1 MTDQKK
7 GQPIKASPEKS
18 HADSTTS
25 TGKAPT
31 KISRVLAYL
40 LQDRSLN
47 RFEAE
52 RLGDHCLHS
61 TISSLTHGYGL
72 KFARK
77 SERVPTGSLCSVGL
91 FVDGKVAALLKPG
104 ERVSLHVPAGSVVVG
119 AAYQGSGICGMG
131 ADRQEREAIV
141 SGGKVKNYR
150 ISTSGDGVL
159 DILPTTL

>member
-1 MTDQKK
+1 MLKIAATTALFAALLA
-7 GQPIKASPEKS
+7 GCATSPVPIKNAVAVPPE
-18 HADSTTS
+18 
-25 TGKAPT
+25 
-31 KISRVLAYL
+31 RVLAY
-40 LQDRSLN
+40 QKDV
-47 RFEAE
+47 
-52 RLGDHCLHS
+52 LGTGTLSVTRDSGHM
-61 TISSLTHGYGL
+61 
-72 KFARK
+72 
-77 SERVPTGSLCSVGL
+77 GSLCSVGL

>member
-1 MTDQKK
+1 MLKIAATTALFAALLA
-7 GQPIKASPEKS
+7 GCATSPVPIKNAVAVPPE
-18 HADSTTS
+18 
-25 TGKAPT
+25 
-31 KISRVLAYL
+31 RVLAY
-40 LQDRSLN
+40 QKD
-47 RFEAE
+47 
-52 RLGDHCLHS
+52 
-61 TISSLTHGYGL
+61 
-72 KFARK
+72 
-77 SERVPTGSLCSVGL
+77 VPGTGTLSVTRDSGHTGSLCSVGL

-150 ISTSGDGVL
+150 ISTSGDGAL

>member
-1 MTDQKK
+1 MLKIAATTALFAALLA
-7 GQPIKASPEKS
+7 GCATSPVPIKNAVAVPPE
-18 HADSTTS
+18 
-25 TGKAPT
+25 
-31 KISRVLAYL
+31 RVLAY
-40 LQDRSLN
+40 QKD
-47 RFEAE
+47 
-52 RLGDHCLHS
+52 
-61 TISSLTHGYGL
+61 
-72 KFARK
+72 
-77 SERVPTGSLCSVGL
+77 VPGTGTLSVTRDSGHTGSLCAVGL

>member
-1 MTDQKK
+1 MLKIAAITALVAALLA
-7 GQPIKASPEKS
+7 GCATSPVPIKNAVAVPPE
-18 HADSTTS
+18 
-25 TGKAPT
+25 
-31 KISRVLAYL
+31 RVLAY
-40 LQDRSLN
+40 QKD
-47 RFEAE
+47 
-52 RLGDHCLHS
+52 
-61 TISSLTHGYGL
+61 
-72 KFARK
+72 
-77 SERVPTGSLCSVGL
+77 VPGTGTLSVTRDSGHTGSLCSVGL

-159 DILPTTL
+159 DLLPTTL

>member
-1 MTDQKK
+1 MLRIAATTALFSALLA
-7 GQPIKASPEKS
+7 GCATSPVPIKNAVAVPPE
-18 HADSTTS
+18 
-25 TGKAPT
+25 
-31 KISRVLAYL
+31 RVLAY
-40 LQDRSLN
+40 QKD
-47 RFEAE
+47 
-52 RLGDHCLHS
+52 
-61 TISSLTHGYGL
+61 
-72 KFARK
+72 
-77 SERVPTGSLCSVGL
+77 VPGTGTLSVTRDSGHTGSLCSVGL

>member
-1 MTDQKK
+1 MLKIAAITALFAALLA
-7 GQPIKASPEKS
+7 GCATSPVPIKNAVAVPPE
-18 HADSTTS
+18 
-25 TGKAPT
+25 
-31 KISRVLAYL
+31 RVLAY
-40 LQDRSLN
+40 QKD
-47 RFEAE
+47 
-52 RLGDHCLHS
+52 
-61 TISSLTHGYGL
+61 
-72 KFARK
+72 
-77 SERVPTGSLCSVGL
+77 VPGTGTLSVTRDSGHTGSLCSVGL

>member
-1 MTDQKK
+1 MLKITAVAALVALMA
-7 GQPIKASPEKS
+7 GCATSPVPIKNAVAVPPE
-18 HADSTTS
+18 
-25 TGKAPT
+25 
-31 KISRVLAYL
+31 RVLAY
-40 LQDRSLN
+40 QND
-47 RFEAE
+47 
-52 RLGDHCLHS
+52 
-61 TISSLTHGYGL
+61 
-72 KFARK
+72 
-77 SERVPTGSLCSVGL
+77 VPGTGTLSVTRNSGHTGSLCSVGL

>member
-1 MTDQKK
+1 MLKIAATTALFAALLA
-7 GQPIKASPEKS
+7 GCATSPVPIKNAVVVPPE
-18 HADSTTS
+18 
-25 TGKAPT
+25 
-31 KISRVLAYL
+31 RVLAY
-40 LQDRSLN
+40 QKD
-47 RFEAE
+47 
-52 RLGDHCLHS
+52 
-61 TISSLTHGYGL
+61 
-72 KFARK
+72 
-77 SERVPTGSLCSVGL
+77 VPGTGTLSVTRDSGHTGSLCSVGL

-131 ADRQEREAIV
+131 ADRKEREAIV

>member
-1 MTDQKK
+1 MLRIAATTALFAALLA
-7 GQPIKASPEKS
+7 GCATSPVPIKNAVAVPPE
-18 HADSTTS
+18 
-25 TGKAPT
+25 
-31 KISRVLAYL
+31 RVLAY
-40 LQDRSLN
+40 QKD
-47 RFEAE
+47 
-52 RLGDHCLHS
+52 
-61 TISSLTHGYGL
+61 
-72 KFARK
+72 
-77 SERVPTGSLCSVGL
+77 VPGTGTLSVTRDSGHTGSLCSVGL

>member
-1 MTDQKK
+1 
-7 GQPIKASPEKS
+7 
-18 HADSTTS
+18 
-25 TGKAPT
+25 
-31 KISRVLAYL
+31 
-40 LQDRSLN
+40 
-47 RFEAE
+47 
-52 RLGDHCLHS
+52 
-61 TISSLTHGYGL
+61 
-72 KFARK
+72 
-77 SERVPTGSLCSVGL
+77 
-91 FVDGKVAALLKPG
+91 VAALLKPG

>member
-1 MTDQKK
+1 MLKITAVAALVALVA
-7 GQPIKASPEKS
+7 GCATSPVPIKNAVAVPPE
-18 HADSTTS
+18 
-25 TGKAPT
+25 
-31 KISRVLAYL
+31 RVLAY
-40 LQDRSLN
+40 QKD
-47 RFEAE
+47 
-52 RLGDHCLHS
+52 
-61 TISSLTHGYGL
+61 
-72 KFARK
+72 
-77 SERVPTGSLCSVGL
+77 VPGTGTLSVTRDSGHTGSLCSVGL

-104 ERVSLHVPAGSVVVG
+104 ERVFLHVPAGSIVVG

>member
-1 MTDQKK
+1 MLKIAATTALFAALLA
-7 GQPIKASPEKS
+7 GCATSPVPIKNAVAVPPE
-18 HADSTTS
+18 
-25 TGKAPT
+25 
-31 KISRVLAYL
+31 RVLAY
-40 LQDRSLN
+40 QKDV
-47 RFEAE
+47 
-52 RLGDHCLHS
+52 LGTGTLSVTRDSGH
-61 TISSLTHGYGL
+61 
-72 KFARK
+72 
-77 SERVPTGSLCSVGL
+77 TGSLCSVGL

>member
-1 MTDQKK
+1 MLKITAVAALVALIA
-7 GQPIKASPEKS
+7 GCATSPVPIKNAVAVPPE
-18 HADSTTS
+18 
-25 TGKAPT
+25 
-31 KISRVLAYL
+31 RVLAY
-40 LQDRSLN
+40 QKD
-47 RFEAE
+47 
-52 RLGDHCLHS
+52 
-61 TISSLTHGYGL
+61 
-72 KFARK
+72 
-77 SERVPTGSLCSVGL
+77 VPGTGTLSVTRDSGHTGSLCSIGL

>member
-1 MTDQKK
+1 MLKIAATTALFAALLA
-7 GQPIKASPEKS
+7 GCATSPVPIKNAVAVPPE
-18 HADSTTS
+18 
-25 TGKAPT
+25 
-31 KISRVLAYL
+31 RVLAY
-40 LQDRSLN
+40 QKD
-47 RFEAE
+47 
-52 RLGDHCLHS
+52 
-61 TISSLTHGYGL
+61 
-72 KFARK
+72 
-77 SERVPTGSLCSVGL
+77 VPGTGTLSVTRDSGHTGSLCSVGL

>member
-1 MTDQKK
+1 MLKIAAITALFAALLA
-7 GQPIKASPEKS
+7 GCATSPVPIKNAVAVPPE
-18 HADSTTS
+18 
-25 TGKAPT
+25 
-31 KISRVLAYL
+31 RVLAY
-40 LQDRSLN
+40 QK
-47 RFEAE
+47 E
-52 RLGDHCLHS
+52 
-61 TISSLTHGYGL
+61 
-72 KFARK
+72 
-77 SERVPTGSLCSVGL
+77 VPGTGTLSVTRDSGHTGSLCSVGL

-150 ISTSGDGVL
+150 ISTSGDGAL

>member
-1 MTDQKK
+1 MLKIAAITALFAALLA
-7 GQPIKASPEKS
+7 GCATSPVPIKNAVAVPPE
-18 HADSTTS
+18 
-25 TGKAPT
+25 
-31 KISRVLAYL
+31 RVLAY
-40 LQDRSLN
+40 QKD
-47 RFEAE
+47 
-52 RLGDHCLHS
+52 
-61 TISSLTHGYGL
+61 
-72 KFARK
+72 
-77 SERVPTGSLCSVGL
+77 VPGTGTLSVTRDSGHTGSLCSVGL

-150 ISTSGDGVL
+150 ISTSGDGAL

>member
-1 MTDQKK
+1 MLKIAATTALFAALLA
-7 GQPIKASPEKS
+7 GCATSPVPIKNAVAVPPE
-18 HADSTTS
+18 
-25 TGKAPT
+25 
-31 KISRVLAYL
+31 RVLAY
-40 LQDRSLN
+40 QKD
-47 RFEAE
+47 
-52 RLGDHCLHS
+52 
-61 TISSLTHGYGL
+61 
-72 KFARK
+72 
-77 SERVPTGSLCSVGL
+77 VPGTGTLSVIRDSGHTGSLCSVGL

>member
-1 MTDQKK
+1 MLKIAATTAIFAALLA
-7 GQPIKASPEKS
+7 GCATSPVPIKNAVAVPPE
-18 HADSTTS
+18 
-25 TGKAPT
+25 
-31 KISRVLAYL
+31 RVLAY
-40 LQDRSLN
+40 QKD
-47 RFEAE
+47 
-52 RLGDHCLHS
+52 
-61 TISSLTHGYGL
+61 
-72 KFARK
+72 
-77 SERVPTGSLCSVGL
+77 VPGTGILSVTRDSGHTGSLCSVGL

-104 ERVSLHVPAGSVVVG
+104 ERVSLHVPAGTVVVG

>member
-1 MTDQKK
+1 MLKITAVAALVALMA
-7 GQPIKASPEKS
+7 GCATSPVPIKNAVAVPPE
-18 HADSTTS
+18 
-25 TGKAPT
+25 
-31 KISRVLAYL
+31 RVLAY
-40 LQDRSLN
+40 QKD
-47 RFEAE
+47 
-52 RLGDHCLHS
+52 
-61 TISSLTHGYGL
+61 
-72 KFARK
+72 
-77 SERVPTGSLCSVGL
+77 VPGTGTLSVTRDSGHTGSLCSVGL

-150 ISTSGDGVL
+150 ISTNGDGVL